1 MSNLPNRRQ
10 LQRELSHAWLVSR
23 TALRRHSK
31 AVWLAAAFVG
41 LAVIVIFGVRVPST
55 ASDTS
60 VAVAPVAP
68 AAPMAP
74 GAPQSTTPV
83 GPTSTPAVPAVP
95 STPVSPIPAPP
106 QPAQRAPGVPAP
118 AQSVSG
124 VYVVIRGDT
133 LAAVA
138 LRRGV
143 PIEKLA
149 ADNRL
154 SSVHRIVVGQ
164 RLVVS
169 PAPSGV
175 VVIKPGR
182 TLESYGVETGLGK
195 AGLMALNPQVSD
207 PDRITAGG
215 GLRVRK

>member
-1 MSNLPNRRQ
+1 M
-10 LQRELSHAWLVSR
+10 
-23 TALRRHSK
+23 
-31 AVWLAAAFVG
+31 
-41 LAVIVIFGVRVPST
+41 
-55 ASDTS
+55 
-60 VAVAPVAP
+60 
-68 AAPMAP
+68 
-74 GAPQSTTPV
+74 
-83 GPTSTPAVPAVP
+83 
-95 STPVSPIPAPP
+95 
-106 QPAQRAPGVPAP
+106 
-118 AQSVSG
+118 
-124 VYVVIRGDT
+124 
-133 LAAVA
+133 AAVA

-154 SSVHRIVVGQ
+154 SSMHRIVAGQ

-207 PDRITAGG
+207 PDRITAGS